1 MGLIC
6 YLILQVWSSLFTWDS
21 HMCER
26 KCPIIQC
33 SKFIL
38 LLLYTM
44 VHTMVI
50 MVLTVILVKY
60 YGTSMSGN
68 VLSIQSSSAKM
79 TMVLYGANGKTVLLI
94 IPQNDS
100 QNWTKHYA
108 HPGTGAHVYI
118 HYTQFTTTDNKPGLV
133 VAEDS
138 STEWKTWQVYFFG
151 KRNVV

>member
-1 MGLIC
+1 
-6 YLILQVWSSLFTWDS
+6 
-21 HMCER
+21 MCER

-44 VHTMVI
+44 VHTKVI
-50 MVLTVILVKY
+50 MVLTVILDKH

-79 TMVLYGANGKTVLLI
+79 SMVLYGANGKTVLLI

-100 QNWTKHYA
+100 QN
-108 HPGTGAHVYI
+108 
-118 HYTQFTTTDNKPGLV
+118 
-133 VAEDS
+133 
-138 STEWKTWQVYFFG
+138 
-151 KRNVV
+151 